1 MQDNRFDRMEWAGA
15 FGDLG
20 TLIPFVVAYIAVL
33 KMDPFGILFSFG
45 AALVVCGAYFKTPI
59 PVQPMKAIGA
69 VAATQAA
76 QTATI
81 LPTTVYAADIA
92 TGVIWLI
99 LGLTGAA
106 RHISALVPR
115 TVVIGIVLGLGIGF
129 MLEGIRWMSGGWL
142 IAGIGLAGT
151 VLLLSNKAIP
161 AMFLLLIFGA
171 ACGAFQHPETL
182 QVLAGARIAFH
193 LPRIALATL
202 GWHDL
207 LIGTAFLALPQ
218 LPLTLGNAVIALR
231 EENNR
236 LFPDRAVT
244 ENTIA
249 TSTGL
254 MNLGS
259 AVLGGV
265 PMCHGAG
272 GMAGHVAFGARTGGA
287 PIILGALLLC
297 LAFCFSGSI
306 QTIFGL
312 MAQPVLGV
320 ILFLTGAQ
328 LALGS
333 CDFSKNKGERFVTLA
348 TAAFA
353 LWNVGLAFVVGM
365 LLHQIARRGWLRL

>member
-1 MQDNRFDRMEWAGA
+1 MEWAGA

-33 KMDPFGILFSFG
+33 KMDPFGVLFSFG
-45 AALVVCGAYFKTPI
+45 AALVVCGMYFKTPF

-81 LPTTVYAADIA
+81 TQATVYGADIA
-92 TGVIWLI
+92 TGAIWLV

-106 RHISALVPR
+106 RHLSRLVPR
-115 TVVIGIVLGLGIGF
+115 PVVVGIVLGLGIGF
-129 MLEGIRWMSGGWL
+129 MLEGIRWMSGGWF
-142 IAGIGLAGT
+142 IAGIGLLGT
-151 VLLLSNKAIP
+151 VLLLANRAIP

-171 ACGAFQHPETL
+171 VCGAYQSPGIL
-182 QVLAGARIAFH
+182 SVLFAARIQFH
-193 LPRIALATL
+193 LPRIALATIS
-202 GWHDL
+202 WRDL

-218 LPLTLGNAVIALR
+218 LPLTLGNAVIAIR

-236 LFPDRAVT
+236 LFPDRSVT
-244 ENTIA
+244 ENGVA

-254 MNLGS
+254 MNMGS
-259 AVLGGV
+259 ALFGGV

-287 PIILGALLLC
+287 PIILGVILLC
-297 LAFCFSGSI
+297 LAFFFSGSI
-306 QTIFGL
+306 EAIFGL
-312 MAQPVLGV
+312 IAQPVLGV

-333 CDFSKNKGERFVTLA
+333 CDFSKNKGERFITLA

-353 LWNVGLAFVVGM
+353 LWNVGLAFVIGI
-365 LLHQIARRGWLRL
+365 LLHQIDRRGWLRL